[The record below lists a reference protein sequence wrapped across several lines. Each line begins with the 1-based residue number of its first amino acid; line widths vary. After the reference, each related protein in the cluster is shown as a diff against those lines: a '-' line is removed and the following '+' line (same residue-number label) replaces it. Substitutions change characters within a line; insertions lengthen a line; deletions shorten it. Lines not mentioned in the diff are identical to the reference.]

1 VVPVL
6 AAATAVLLAA
16 GTQADPRLVGT
27 WASHGETFI
36 VLNADGTGRMEAGPV
51 AWAATGGILSVKAP
65 DGSTDRVPYQ
75 VAGDELTL
83 SFPTGIAQLTRTR
96 EPGTVT
102 GKTAA
107 GAARRAA
114 APATSAPSRAVRFND
129 RRLSANELET
139 LAKLERYVGRI
150 PDGDY
155 WYDPRTGASGR
166 WGGPALA
173 FLPAGLEL
181 GGAVPANASGGGQGS
196 LTGVFVNGR
205 EVHPVD
211 VAGFRELVGAVL
223 PGRWWVDASGNYG
236 LEGGPPMGNL
246 VAMAQARRRAGQ
258 GGGTAWSKRYE
269 GITPGQNM
277 NLASDGAT
285 TCVSVS
291 GYSRCTG
298 E

>member
-1 VVPVL
+1 MATLL
-6 AAATAVLLAA
+6 AAAAAVLLAA
-16 GTQADPRLVGT
+16 GPQTDPRLVGT
-27 WASHGETFI
+27 WASGGETFL
-36 VLNADGTGRMEAGPV
+36 VLNADGTGRMEDGPV
-51 AWAATGGILSVKAP
+51 GWTAASGVLSVTAP
-65 DGSTDRVPYQ
+65 DGSTARVPYK
-75 VAGDELTL
+75 VAGDTLTL
-83 SFPTGIAQLTRTR
+83 ALSTGTPQLTRTKGPLLDPR
-96 EPGTVT
+96 
-102 GKTAA
+102 KTAT
-107 GAARRAA
+107 GAARGAATPRA
-114 APATSAPSRAVRFND
+114 SSSRAVRING
-129 RRLSANELET
+129 RQLATSELQS
-139 LAKLERYVGRI
+139 LEIVERSVGRI
-150 PDGDY
+150 PDGEY

-173 FLPAGLEL
+173 FLPAGLAL

-196 LTGVFVNGR
+196 LTGVFMNGR
-205 EVHPVD
+205 EVHPID
-211 VAGFRELVGAVL
+211 VAGFQELVGAVL

-246 VAMAQARRRAGQ
+246 VSMAQARRRAGQ

-277 NLASDGAT
+277 NLASDGTT

>member
-1 VVPVL
+1 MIAIL
-6 AAATAVLLAA
+6 SAATALLVAA
-16 GTQADPRLVGT
+16 GPATDPKLVGT
-27 WASHGETFI
+27 WASGGQVFM
-36 VLNADGTGRMEAGPV
+36 VLSADGAGQLATGPIR
-51 AWAATGGILSVKAP
+51 WAAAAGVLSVTAP
-65 DGSTDRVPYQ
+65 DGSTDRVPYK
-75 VAGDELTL
+75 VEGDTLT
-83 SFPTGIAQLTRTR
+83 IASVS
-96 EPGTVT
+96 GTVQLSR
-102 GKTAA
+102 
-107 GAARRAA
+107 ARGSS
-114 APATSAPSRAVRFND
+114 PATGRGGDVPATASASRAVRFNG
-129 RRLSANELET
+129 RALTASERQT
-139 LAKLERYVGRI
+139 LGKLEAAIGRV

-181 GGAVPANASGGGQGS
+181 GGPVPPEASGGGKGD

-205 EVHPVD
+205 EAHPID
-211 VAGFRELVGAVL
+211 VAGLQGLVGAVL
-223 PGRWWVDASGNYG
+223 PGRWWVDAAGNYG

-246 VAMAQARRRAGQ
+246 VALAQARQRSGK

-269 GITPGQNM
+269 GITPRDNM
-277 NLASDGAT
+277 NLASDGNT